1 MLKPLSHIMQYTM
14 GKERTALEEKT
25 APTGEVTNV
34 FKNGRLPTKEEYTK
48 IWIDMIN
55 RIERQKAQP

>member
-1 MLKPLSHIMQYTM
+1 ME
-14 GKERTALEEKT
+14 ERNVSN
-25 APTGEVTNV
+25 GSVTNV

-55 RIERQKAQP
+55 HIERIKANQ